1 MGQQGSKSAIEARV
15 VFQRTGTD
23 PAGIKMDNSP
33 SPTSVRIQKRV
44 DCRSASPNFSN
55 PEKRW
60 SQCRN
65 DAEGLEYVMDNPT
78 GGVWVKSK
86 ERWTRS

>member
-33 SPTSVRIQKRV
+33 
-44 DCRSASPNFSN
+44 SPNFSN

-86 ERWTRS
+86 ERWTIS